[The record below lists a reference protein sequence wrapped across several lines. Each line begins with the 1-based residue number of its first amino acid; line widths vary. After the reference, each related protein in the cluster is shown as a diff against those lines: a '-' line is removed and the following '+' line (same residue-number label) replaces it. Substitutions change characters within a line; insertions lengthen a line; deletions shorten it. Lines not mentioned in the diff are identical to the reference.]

1 MVSIYLK
8 AFSITV
14 IIFVI
19 GIFIGIQIENFV
31 LSGNQVDTQLIEDLV
46 KNTELELLY
55 FQDLD
60 DQTFCQSFEG
70 IVYRTNDELDKL
82 ETELL
87 NEKDSIFRQEQIK
100 AIKLEY
106 TYALLKAFV
115 LNNKIKERCDS
126 ENLIILYFYST
137 ENCLDCV
144 IQGNILTDIKNQ
156 YKDKVLVFPFDKD
169 MNIFL
174 LKTLISSYNIKTYPS
189 IAIGNQTFEG
199 LTDREK
205 VLDMLE

>member
-100 AIKLEY
+100 AI
-106 TYALLKAFV
+106 
-115 LNNKIKERCDS
+115 
-126 ENLIILYFYST
+126 
-137 ENCLDCV
+137 
-144 IQGNILTDIKNQ
+144 
-156 YKDKVLVFPFDKD
+156 
-169 MNIFL
+169 
-174 LKTLISSYNIKTYPS
+174 
-189 IAIGNQTFEG
+189 
-199 LTDREK
+199 
-205 VLDMLE
+205 